1 MICVFFFLLL
11 LLIEGRRNSTQL
23 RLTPK
28 SNKYSEFNA
37 VFFLPKCPLN
47 VNMHALLWLKRPRV
61 GRVCWHVFHCLTQKK
76 KNKTNHRPSY
86 CPTLQDGLMWEF
98 RLKCTWAGVVTRVP
112 SLEDLTVEQRQL
124 ASFAVSIYS
133 RWQFYPVLDLIL
145 SLPSFVMMRFIRS
158 PSESFALTLLVFIP
172 GVFCV
177 YISVEQCAVFIF
189 CLTFFFGGGRQ
200 FEINRNSTET
210 RLWLSEWLQL
220 QWECSGTVRDEEQGT
235 DRFDL
240 IWGLIPENI

>member
-1 MICVFFFLLL
+1 M
-11 LLIEGRRNSTQL
+11 
-23 RLTPK
+23 
-28 SNKYSEFNA
+28 
-37 VFFLPKCPLN
+37 
-47 VNMHALLWLKRPRV
+47 
-61 GRVCWHVFHCLTQKK
+61 CWHVFRCLTQKEK
-76 KNKTNHRPSY
+76 KTNHRPSY

-145 SLPSFVMMRFIRS
+145 SLPSFVMTRFIRS

-172 GVFCV
+172 GVFF
-177 YISVEQCAVFIF
+177 VFIYLLNSVQYLF
-189 CLTFFFGGGRQ
+189 SVWLFFGGGGGQ
-200 FEINRNSTET
+200 FEINWNSTET
-210 RLWLSEWLQL
+210 RFWLSEWLQL
-220 QWECSGTVRDEEQGT
+220 QWECSGTVRDEEQRT